1 MWSRIKKNIGGL
13 LSLILF
19 GSTCLYLGDRFSPFS
34 GNSSNTGTIVVSD
47 TIPDKII
54 VENKEKIDSLRSL
67 VEFYKKEAELRRDK
81 MAELA
86 VEKKEKI
93 DSIKRLPLDSSVL
106 FLKNKI
112 IEYETYSSI
121 HFSDIN

>member
-1 MWSRIKKNIGGL
+1 MWLKIKKNIGSL

-19 GSTCLYLGDRFSPFS
+19 GSACLYLGDRFSPFS
-34 GNSSNTGTIVVSD
+34 GNSSNTETTIVSD
-47 TIPDKII
+47 TIPDNII

-67 VEFYKKEAELRRDK
+67 VEFYRKEAELRRDK
-81 MAELA
+81 MAELM

-112 IEYETYSSI
+112 IEYEKYSSI
-121 HFSDIN
+121 HFDGIN